1 MPVKHSRLRHMVSTG
16 LAVSA
21 VLLGTTCVVL
31 VASGWP
37 LSVAAG
43 AAGLTAS
50 GFAGTVDPKSKAAP
64 AAFLICVAA
73 IGTALVVHQVVS

>member
-1 MPVKHSRLRHMVSTG
+1 MPKKSRVRRIVSTG
-16 LAVSA
+16 LAVGS
-21 VLLGTTCVVL
+21 VLLAASCVVL
-31 VASGWP
+31 VAGGWP

-43 AAGLTAS
+43 AAGLSAS

-73 IGTALVVHQVVS
+73 IGMALLLHFR

>member
-1 MPVKHSRLRHMVSTG
+1 MSEKSRVRRIVGTG
-16 LAVSA
+16 LAVGS
-21 VLLGTTCVVL
+21 VLLAATCVVL

-43 AAGLTAS
+43 AAGLSAS
-50 GFAGTVDPKSKAAP
+50 GFAGTVDPKSKTAP

-73 IGTALVVHQVVS
+73 IGMALLLHQTRA

>member
-1 MPVKHSRLRHMVSTG
+1 MPKKSRVRRIVSTG
-16 LAVSA
+16 LAVGS
-21 VLLGTTCVVL
+21 VLLAASCVVL
-31 VASGWP
+31 VAGGWP

-43 AAGLTAS
+43 AAGLSAS

-73 IGTALVVHQVVS
+73 IGTALLLHFR

>member
-1 MPVKHSRLRHMVSTG
+1 MSEKSRVRRIVSTG
-16 LAVSA
+16 LAVGS
-21 VLLGTTCVVL
+21 VLLAATCVVL
-31 VASGWP
+31 VAGGWP

-43 AAGLTAS
+43 AAGLSAS

-73 IGTALVVHQVVS
+73 IGMALLLHHTRA

>member
-1 MPVKHSRLRHMVSTG
+1 MSEKSRVRRIVSTG
-16 LAVSA
+16 LAVGSA
-21 VLLGTTCVVL
+21 LLAATCVVL
-31 VASGWP
+31 VAAGWP

-43 AAGLTAS
+43 AAGLSAS

-73 IGTALVVHQVVS
+73 IGMALLLHFR

>member
-1 MPVKHSRLRHMVSTG
+1 MVSTG